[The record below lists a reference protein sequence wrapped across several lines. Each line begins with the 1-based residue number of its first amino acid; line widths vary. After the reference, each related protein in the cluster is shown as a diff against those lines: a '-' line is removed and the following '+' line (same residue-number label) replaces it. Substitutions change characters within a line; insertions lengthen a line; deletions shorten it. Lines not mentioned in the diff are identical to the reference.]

1 MLSPREGDCC
11 WLIVAEDPAGA
22 GTEETI
28 RLGVTE
34 GNSTFVLRG
43 TPT

>member
-11 WLIVAEDPAGA
+11 WLIVAEDPGT

-34 GNSTFVLRG
+34 ENSTFVLRA